1 MGRPPPPEAE
11 GPEPDKPD
19 DDTREAATATA
30 TRPEDSPEN
39 ALTDGTDADPETK
52 PPAVTEPPPTEG
64 DEPSKAQPG
73 DGEDADLVEVNVL
86 GNIESVSRKE
96 LVRGYQTT

>member
-1 MGRPPPPEAE
+1 MAWVDRCPEAE

-19 DDTREAATATA
+19 DDTGEAATA
-30 TRPEDSPEN
+30 TRPEDSPEKEP
-39 ALTDGTDADPETK
+39 TDEADADPETE
-52 PPAVTEPPPTEG
+52 PPAAAEPLPTEG

-86 GNIESVSRKE
+86 GKIELVSRKQ